1 MDCFL
6 YDWDLLHKRVK
17 STKTTSTLK
26 RLKRFDVLIGNS
38 ENVTTDCILIRSELD
53 HFYLFEGKLGSIT
66 ERSIHFVH
74 FEIYLFDARIKK
86 FLNRIMFQLS

>member
-1 MDCFL
+1 MIG
-6 YDWDLLHKRVK
+6 
-17 STKTTSTLK
+17 TSSRKESKALK
-26 RLKRFDVLIGNS
+26 RLKRFDVLIGNA

-66 ERSIHFVH
+66 KRSIHFVH

-86 FLNRIMFQLS
+86 FLNRIMLKLS